1 VAERRE
7 TKREAT
13 QRRAAARRAA
23 EAAERARAAR
33 RRRNLIG
40 GAVAAVVVVVALV
53 VVFAVQSG
61 RTSTS
66 ATAAVPGHTVSGG
79 TVVEVTA
86 ADVAGTASASA
97 TASGSAASGSAAS
110 APVVVN
116 LYEDLQCPNC
126 KAFEA
131 ESGSTLAA
139 LLAQGKVVLHYHP
152 MAFLDSSAN
161 GNFSTRALNAAA
173 VVLDAAGPGAFQK
186 FHDLV
191 YAHQTPEAGPGMT
204 DAQLVAYANQ
214 AGATGDA
221 VTQAIDSGKYTDWTT
236 KETDQASKDGVT
248 ATPTV
253 IIGGTTV
260 TDLSPSGI
268 TAAVTAA
275 SSK

>member
-1 VAERRE
+1 VAERSE
-7 TKREAT
+7 SKRDAA
-13 QRRAAARRAA
+13 RRRTAERRAA

-53 VVFAVQSG
+53 VVFAVQSS

-66 ATAAVPGHTVSGG
+66 ANAAVPAHTVANG
-79 TVVEVTA
+79 TTVEVTA
-86 ADVAGTASASA
+86 ADVAGG
-97 TASGSAASGSAAS
+97 SGAAPSSGAP

-131 ESGSTLAA
+131 ESGSTLAS

-161 GNFSTRALNAAA
+161 GSFSTRALNAAA

-191 YAHQTPEAGPGMT
+191 YANQTPEEGPGMT
-204 DAQLVAYANQ
+204 NAQLVSYANQ

-221 VTQAIDSGKYTDWTT
+221 VTKAIDGEKYADWT
-236 KETDQASKDGVT
+236 KKVTDQASKDGVT
-248 ATPTV
+248 GTPTV
-253 IIGGTTV
+253 IIGGTKV
-260 TDLSPSGI
+260 ADLSPTGI

-275 SSK
+275 ASK